1 MAVMSAIINSIPS
14 FTGGKINKEHLADLL
29 IAGKSAQDAAIAVGC
44 CKSTANRALKLLR
57 DGGVIDTKSKK
68 PEIVRLRESGASYQ
82 AIVERTGRSMRYV
95 RTLCWELG
103 MTNHALQN
111 KR

>member
-1 MAVMSAIINSIPS
+1 MNAIINSIPS
-14 FTGGKINKEHLADLL
+14 FTGGKINKVHLANLL
-29 IAGKSAQDAAIAVGC
+29 IDGKTPHEAAKIVGC
-44 CKSTANRALKLLR
+44 GESTADRVLR
-57 DGGVIDTKSKK
+57 ILRERGIIDCGTKKA
-68 PEIVRLRESGASYQ
+68 EIVKLREAGASYQ

-103 MTNHALQN
+103 MTNNALQN

>member
-1 MAVMSAIINSIPS
+1 MSPIINSIPS
-14 FTGGKINKEHLADLL
+14 FTGGKINKAHLTDLL
-29 IAGKSAQDAAIAVGC
+29 ISGKSAQEAASSVGC
-44 CKSTANRALKLLR
+44 CKSTANRLLKALR
-57 DGGVIDTKSKK
+57 DDGLVDVKSKK
-68 PEIVRLRESGASYQ
+68 LEIVRLREAGASYQ
-82 AIVERTGRSMRYV
+82 AIVEKTGRSIRYV

>member
-1 MAVMSAIINSIPS
+1 MNAIITAIPS
-14 FTGGKINKEHLADLL
+14 FARGQINKAQLVDLL
-29 IAGKSAQDAAIAVGC
+29 VSGKSAADAAKIVGC
-44 CKSTANRALKLLR
+44 SESTADRELRLLR
-57 DGGVIDTKSKK
+57 ERGIIDCSSKK
-68 PEIVRLRESGASYQ
+68 PEIIKLREAGASYK

-103 MTNHALQN
+103 MTNNEIRN